1 MQSNYGVYVRI
12 TPYIGLAYFDGAD
25 DGTYHTPT
33 GAFNL
38 TSGAYPNL
46 YSGSS
51 EYGNYVQANPIVLA
65 NLQQTPHLGTPMN

>member
-25 DGTYHTPT
+25 DGTYNTPT

-46 YSGSS
+46 YTGSS